1 MSASCSQKGGTEREC
16 YYAIHIFVYPV
27 ISFPEGFSYP
37 RPTWGARTNYSVLET
52 FNNYCYKLKKL
63 EVFYPL
69 QSSRISVI
77 S

>member
-1 MSASCSQKGGTEREC
+1 MSVSCFHKGWYRMGVLLC
-16 YYAIHIFVYPV
+16 YTYIIYPV